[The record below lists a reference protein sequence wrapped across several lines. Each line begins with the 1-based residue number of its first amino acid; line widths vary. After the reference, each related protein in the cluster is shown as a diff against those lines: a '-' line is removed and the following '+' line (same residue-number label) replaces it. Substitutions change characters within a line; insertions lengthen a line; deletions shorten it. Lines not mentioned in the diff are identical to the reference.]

1 MGEWACEQSVVTK
14 ARRMEAWAYWSD
26 LSNHAEE
33 PGVEKIE
40 LDGPFATG
48 TTGRTIGTGF
58 QQERELT
65 DVVEGRRFG
74 ITGFTPDGDGALSF
88 AWHFEDEGD
97 GTRMTYRIRAYGPEV
112 EGDIEVFRQMELNAP
127 KALAA
132 LALTLDR
139 LALEDR
145 SDEDLQRLLDEGRG

>member
-14 ARRMEAWAYWSD
+14 ARRMDAWAYWSD
-26 LSNHAEE
+26 LSNHAKE

-58 QQERELT
+58 QQEWELT

-97 GTRMTYRIRAYGPEV
+97 GTRMTYRIRADGPQV
-112 EGDIEVFRQMELNAP
+112 EDHLSVFHHMESNAP
-127 KALAA
+127 KALAH
-132 LALTLDR
+132 LASDLDQ
-139 LALEDR
+139 LAR
-145 SDEDLQRLLDEGRG
+145 ASR